1 MFTQLMSYRRR
12 GLSLTSRLAVT
23 ALLAGSVLAWTPDA
37 LANAYPDQ
45 PIGSVVPDCES
56 GAPATVSIDAGTV
69 TNITTLDLS
78 ADGGTAIGDSSGG
91 DDNVAVTGGDKEKD
105 KKGGKNNHKD
115 NKHKDNDKRD
125 RDDASE
131 LAASGNGGLSD
142 ASGNGGAIAV
152 ENVNSGGNA
161 GSAIG
166 VGDTWGGG
174 YDACGNAVGGVYID
188 GGEVINETIISVSA
202 DGGTAIADASG
213 GDGNFASTGGRAGNG
228 GTITSSAGN
237 GGIANASAD
246 GGAVSIGDINSGGNA
261 GNAIGVGDTI
271 AGPIPIC
278 CEPTP
283 YKPVPGKPVPAPAPE
298 PSKAP
303 SGKVVI
309 VTMLPSTGVGMMTN
323 GATAAVLAAVAA
335 GMASIVAR
343 RRNGGDRLTRVGVM
357 SDVTWERAAG

>member
-213 GDGNFASTGGRAGNG
+213 GDGNFASTGGRAGN
-228 GTITSSAGN
+228 
-237 GGIANASAD
+237 
-246 GGAVSIGDINSGGNA
+246 
-261 GNAIGVGDTI
+261 AIGVGDTI